1 MQQIAEWVAAS
12 GLTRSQVAER
22 AGLAR
27 STVLRIEAGE
37 TAPSLRTL
45 RELAIACGL
54 DIDLHTR
61 PVSDPAAAEAARFML
76 EAGYGPHDQAGADS
90 WVDRLTRQAGQDP
103 VEVTRAAGQAAS
115 LTHRPGAFHLT
126 GPVPLLRVASAGE
139 GAGGAWAISGAPPL
153 GVEGTIVLW
162 SERPDVAARLL
173 GEALRK
179 ATSPTVATVIVAGAH
194 PAVFQDSW
202 RDGPLRYVAP
212 IQMLLDAF
220 GLEPALQSAAFDEAR
235 RW

>member
-1 MQQIAEWVAAS
+1 MDRS
-12 GLTRSQVAER
+12 GLSRAQVAQR
-22 AGLAR
+22 AGVAR
-27 STVLRIEAGE
+27 STLLRIEAGE

-54 DIDLHTR
+54 DIDIRSR
-61 PVSDPAAAEAARFML
+61 PVSDPAAAEAARLIL
-76 EAGYGPHDQAGADS
+76 EDGYPPHDQASAQA
-90 WVDRLTRQAGQDP
+90 WVERLKRQAGEDP
-103 VEVTRAAGQAAS
+103 VEITRAGGLAAS
-115 LTHRPGAFHLT
+115 LTHRTEAHHLA

-153 GVEGTIVLW
+153 GVDGTIVLW

-173 GEALRK
+173 TGPARK
-179 ATSPTVATVIVAGAH
+179 ATAPAAATVIVAPAH
-194 PAVFQDSW
+194 PGVFHDTWKDGAV
-202 RDGPLRYVAP
+202 RYVAP

-220 GLEPALQSAAFDEAR
+220 GLEPALQSAALAEAR